1 MYSAL
6 HLYPVIELN
15 ERQGLPLFMDLYK
28 HLAAKKIDFMRL
40 FVQEHDICDAESG
53 DLIDEFDD
61 LDYDAAIQI
70 LKQTRAGCVS
80 ITFNCLDWGRK
91 FEKEIRE
98 QIPRVLH
105 DDFIP
110 WDVHLCL
117 GPTRF
122 HKLGEEDIDIHVP
135 DCQINFSGDGMPTD
149 VDAYL
154 AQATQLPSLQA
165 VRNLVEAFTQSKW
178 QWALSGG

>member
-6 HLYPVIELN
+6 HLYPLKELN
-15 ERQGLPLFMDLYK
+15 ERPGPPLFSELYKYLSAQKIEFMHLYAQEFDVCDATSGDSIDDFNDLGYENALQILERAHANCITITFYCLEWGRTLEREIRDQLPLALY
-28 HLAAKKIDFMRL
+28 D
-40 FVQEHDICDAESG
+40 
-53 DLIDEFDD
+53 
-61 LDYDAAIQI
+61 
-70 LKQTRAGCVS
+70 
-80 ITFNCLDWGRK
+80 N
-91 FEKEIRE
+91 
-98 QIPRVLH
+98 
-105 DDFIP
+105 FIP

-122 HKLGEEDIDIHVP
+122 QKLTQEDIDIHVP

-165 VRNLVEAFTQSKW
+165 VQNLVEAFTQSKW